1 MVDRSRRDVLKFSGA
16 LLGGIAVG
24 STVTAAESSDRFLL
38 EAKKRSASDVEA
50 DGLDVVADL
59 SEAGYFLVEGA
70 ETDVEATKGKY
81 APDIELSFDGGVKRV
96 DADVDAESA
105 TDEPRYPLQWD
116 KQVQDIPTAHET
128 TRGEGARVAIID
140 SGVDA
145 AHPDLAH
152 AVNED
157 LSVNFTDDGQ
167 GAANAAGGYHGSH
180 VGGIVAANDE
190 NEAGVVGTA
199 PGAELVDCRVFS
211 AAGGGSFGIVL
222 AAIAYSAQIDADVA
236 NLSLGAYPVPR
247 QSLGTFYGKALNS
260 VMTYANSQGTLLT
273 ISTGN
278 DAADLQH
285 DKNFI
290 SIPNEGAQAVG
301 VSATGP
307 VGFGWGDDGL
317 EEAPDSPA
325 NYTNYG
331 TNAVTL
337 SAPGGDYDPEAA
349 EADETT
355 WYYDLVL
362 NTISIPSFDDDG
374 NYLGATPTY
383 SWIAGTS
390 MAAPQVAGA
399 AALVK
404 SEAPDMNA
412 NQVESLLKRTAADG
426 TGGKEYHGSGFV
438 NPVGALEEL

>member
-1 MVDRSRRDVLKFSGA
+1 MLKFSGA

-38 EAKKRSASDVEA
+38 EAKKRSVSDVEA
-50 DGLDVVADL
+50 DGLDVVFDL
-59 SEAGYFLVEGA
+59 SETGYFLVEGA
-70 ETDVEATKGKY
+70 EKDLQRTKGKY

-96 DADVDAESA
+96 DADVDAPSA
-105 TDEPRYPLQWD
+105 TDEPLYGYQWD
-116 KQVQDIPTAHET
+116 KQAQRIPEAHET

-145 AHPDLAH
+145 AHPDLGH
-152 AVNED
+152 AVDEE
-157 LSVNFTDDGQ
+157 LSRNFTGDGQ

-180 VGGIVAANDE
+180 VGGIVAANDQ
-190 NEAGVVGTA
+190 NEKGVVGTA
-199 PGAELVDCRVFS
+199 PGADLVDCRVFTES
-211 AAGGGSFGIVL
+211 GGGSFGIVL
-222 AAIAYSAQIDADVA
+222 AAVAYSAQIDADVA

-247 QSLGTFYGKALNS
+247 QELGSFYGKALNS
-260 VMTYANSQGTLLT
+260 VMTHANSQGTLLT

-307 VGFGWGDDGL
+307 VGFGWGGDGL
-317 EEAPDSPA
+317 EAPFDSPA

-337 SAPGGDYDPEAA
+337 SAPGGDYDPAFP
-349 EADETT
+349 TG
-355 WYYDLVL
+355 WYYDMVL
-362 NTISIPSFDDDG
+362 NTISEPEFDENGDYMGSAPD
-374 NYLGATPTY
+374 Y

-404 SEAPDMNA
+404 SAAPEMSA
-412 NQVESLLKRTAADG
+412 NQVESLLKRTATDG

-438 NPVGALEEL
+438 DPVGALKEL

>member
-1 MVDRSRRDVLKFSGA
+1 VLQVSGA

-24 STVTAAESSDRFLL
+24 STVTAAESTERFFL
-38 EAKKRSASDVEA
+38 EAKNRSASAVEA
-50 DGLDVVADL
+50 DGLEVAFDL
-59 SEAGYFLVEGA
+59 SDAGYFVVEGA
-70 ETDVEATKGKY
+70 ESDVERTKGRY
-81 APDIELSFDGGVKRV
+81 APDVEVSVGGAVERV
-96 DADVDAESA
+96 DGDVDAESA
-105 TDEPRYPLQWD
+105 TDEPYYGLQWD
-116 KQVQDIPTAHET
+116 KQAQDVPTAHDI
-128 TRGEGARVAIID
+128 TRGDGARVAIID
-140 SGVDA
+140 SGVA
-145 AHPDLAH
+145 AGHPDLGH
-152 AVNED
+152 AVNES
-157 LSVNFTDDGQ
+157 LSANFTGDGL
-167 GAANAAGGYHGSH
+167 GSANAAGGYHGSH
-180 VGGIVAANDE
+180 VGGIVASNDQ
-190 NEAGVVGTA
+190 NETGVVGTA

-211 AAGGGSFGIVL
+211 PSANASFASIL
-222 AAIAYSAQIDADVA
+222 AAVAYSADVGCDVA
-236 NLSLGAYPVPR
+236 NLSLGAYPIPR
-247 QSLGTFYGKALNS
+247 QQLGSFYGKVVNR
-260 VMTYANSQGTLLT
+260 VMTYANRQGTLLT

-290 SIPNEGAQAVG
+290 SLPNEGAQAVG

-317 EEAPDSPA
+317 EAAPDSPA

-331 TNAVTL
+331 TNAVTV

-349 EADETT
+349 ADGVPG

-362 NTISIPSFDDDG
+362 NAISVPEFDDDG
-374 NYLGATPTY
+374 DLVGETYTY

-404 SEAPDMNA
+404 AEAPDLNA
-412 NQVESLLKRTAADG
+412 NQVESLLKRTATEAPD
-426 TGGKEYHGSGFV
+426 GKEYHGAGFV